1 MRRNSGKKYVC
12 TADLN
17 SAPSFVYT
25 QLEHT
30 QKGIKNMLKVKNYQ
44 FWFCTGSQDLYG
56 DECLSHVAAHSKE
69 IVEKLNASGNLPYEV
84 VWKPTLITN
93 ELIRKT
99 MNEANMDDNC
109 AGIITWMHTFSPA
122 KSWILGLQELR
133 KPLLHLHTQ
142 YNREIPYDTID
153 MDFMNENQAA
163 HGDREYGHIF
173 SRLHMERKVIM
184 GYWEDKATQ
193 DRIGSW
199 MRTAVGVLESSHIR
213 VMRIADNMRNVAVT
227 EGDKVEAQIKFGW
240 EVDAYPVNEIAESVA
255 AVSESDTN
263 ALVDEYYEKY
273 DILLE
278 GRDPEEFRRHVAVQ
292 AQIELGFERFLDEK
306 NYQAIVTHFGDLGA
320 LKQLPGLAIQR
331 LMGKGYG
338 FGAEGDWKVA
348 AMTAIM
354 KSMGDNGNG
363 CSLFMEDY
371 TYNLVPGAEYSLG
384 AHMLEV
390 CPCCAAEKPRIE
402 THPLGIGMNEKDPA
416 RLVFEGKAGPAIV
429 VSLIDMGGRLRLI
442 CQDIECVK
450 PILPMP
456 NLPVARVMWKA
467 LPSLATGV
475 ECWITAGGAHHTV
488 LSYDVTAEQMH
499 DWANMMDIEFVH
511 IGKDTTPESLEHDL
525 FLADLAWKLK

>member
-1 MRRNSGKKYVC
+1 
-12 TADLN
+12 
-17 SAPSFVYT
+17 
-25 QLEHT
+25 
-30 QKGIKNMLKVKNYQ
+30 MLKVKNYQ

-56 DECLSHVAAHSKE
+56 DQCLSHVAAHSKE

-193 DRIGSW
+193 DIIGSW

-240 EVDAYPVNEIAESVA
+240 EVDAYPVNEIAEAVK
-255 AVSESDTN
+255 AVSKADID
-263 ALVDEYYEKY
+263 ALVEEYYSTY
-273 DILLE
+273 NILLE
-278 GRDPEEFRRHVAVQ
+278 GRDEKEFRQHVAVQ
-292 AQIELGFERFLDEK
+292 AGIEIGFERFLEEK

-320 LKQLPGLAIQR
+320 LQQLPGLAIQR
-331 LMGKGYG
+331 LMAKGYG
-338 FGAEGDWKVA
+338 FGAEGDWKTA
-348 AMTAIM
+348 AMVRLMKIM
-354 KSMGDNGNG
+354 TEGMKGAKGTS
-363 CSLFMEDY
+363 FMEDY
-371 TYNLVPGAEYSLG
+371 TYNLVPGKEGILQS
-384 AHMLEV
+384 HML
-390 CPCCAAEKPRIE
+390 
-402 THPLGIGMNEKDPA
+402 
-416 RLVFEGKAGPAIV
+416 
-429 VSLIDMGGRLRLI
+429 
-442 CQDIECVK
+442 
-450 PILPMP
+450 
-456 NLPVARVMWKA
+456 
-467 LPSLATGV
+467 
-475 ECWITAGGAHHTV
+475 
-488 LSYDVTAEQMH
+488 
-499 DWANMMDIEFVH
+499 
-511 IGKDTTPESLEHDL
+511 
-525 FLADLAWKLK
+525 